1 MASEYTTHYNLDLYT
16 DTDKPNL
23 RDQYNGAMNKIDSQ
37 LNTLSNNIVV
47 VTEAANQAK
56 EKADAASDSAAA
68 NAQSI
73 STLQNTV
80 SGIDTAYKAAD
91 SSITDSYK
99 AADTK
104 LSSDITDAYKA
115 ADTKLSSDITSAYK
129 AADTKL
135 STDIT
140 AAYKAA
146 DSAIETA
153 YKAADSTLAA
163 HFPITTNDIAAGAV
177 TRDKLDAQALSSL
190 IKGITIRRFD
200 SKNSNADNTGLIVPN
215 NNCWLAGYY
224 LPELTMLVIT
234 RFESNTG
241 QSVGGFT
248 DATQPG
254 PDKASEFKLPD
265 YVPHTTDVVYLNSI
279 GMCYNSTS
287 DFLNWTGVGLTRDG
301 HVGVNTKIY
310 STDNKAIAMAGN
322 AVAFLRAFG
331 AA

>member
-1 MASEYTTHYNLDLYT
+1 MATEYTTHYNLDLYT

-37 LNTLSNNIVV
+37 LNTLSNNFVV

-56 EKADAASDSAAA
+56 EKADAASDSASA

-73 STLQNTV
+73 ATLQNTV

-91 SSITDSYK
+91 SSITD
-99 AADTK
+99 
-104 LSSDITDAYKA
+104 AYKA
-115 ADTKLSSDITSAYK
+115 ADTKLSSDITGAYK

-135 STDIT
+135 SSDITTAYKAADTKLSSDIT

-163 HFPITTNDIAAGAV
+163 HFPIKSADIAAGAI
-177 TRDKLDAQALSSL
+177 TRDKLDAQALESI

-200 SKNSNADNTGLIVPN
+200 SADSTADNTGLVIPGTGN
-215 NNCWLAGYY
+215 RLAGFYV
-224 LPELTMLVIT
+224 PELTMLVIT
-234 RFESNTG
+234 VFESNYG
-241 QSVGGFT
+241 QHIGTFKEPST
-248 DATQPG
+248 A
-254 PDKASEFKLPD
+254 AEFKLPS
-265 YVPHTTDVVYLNSI
+265 YVPNITTNILVNSI
-279 GMCYNSTS
+279 GIIYASGT
-287 DFLNWTGVGLTRDG
+287 DFKTWTGIGMTRNG
-301 HVGVNTKIY
+301 YIGVTTAIS
-310 STDNKAIAMAGN
+310 STDNTAVEMAGN
-322 AVAFLRAFG
+322 AVVFLRAYG

>member
-1 MASEYTTHYNLDLYT
+1 MATEYTTHYNLDLYT

-37 LNTLSNNIVV
+37 LNTFSNNLVIV
-47 VTEAANQAK
+47 TDAANQAK
-56 EKADAASDSAAA
+56 EQAKAASDSASA

-73 STLQNTV
+73 STLQSKV

-91 SSITDSYK
+91 SSITDAYK

-104 LSSDITDAYKA
+104 LSSDITTAYKA
-115 ADTKLSSDITSAYK
+115 ADEKLSSDITSAYK

-135 STDIT
+135 SSDIT

-163 HFPITTNDIAAGAV
+163 HFPIKSADIAAGAI

-190 IKGITIRRFD
+190 IKGITIRHFNSD
-200 SKNSNADNTGLIVPN
+200 DSNADNAGLIVPN
-215 NNCWLAGYY
+215 NSGCHLAGFY

-234 RFESNTG
+234 RFESSIG
-241 QSVGGFT
+241 QKI
-248 DATQPG
+248 TQYQAAG
-254 PDKASEFKLPD
+254 AKEFKLPD
-265 YVPHTTDVVYLNSI
+265 YVPNTTAGYVHLNAV
-279 GMCYNSTS
+279 GVCYNSSS
-287 DFLNWTGVGLTRDG
+287 DFVNFTGIGMNKAGYL
-301 HVGVNTKIY
+301 GV
-310 STDNKAIAMAGN
+310 STQIESSDNKALAMAGN
-322 AVAFLRAFG
+322 AVVFLRAFG

>member
-1 MASEYTTHYNLDLYT
+1 MATEYTTHYNLDLYT

-56 EKADAASDSAAA
+56 DKADAASDSASA

-73 STLQNTV
+73 ATLQNTV
-80 SGIDTAYKAAD
+80 SGIDMAYKAAD
-91 SSITDSYK
+91 SSITDAYK

-104 LSSDITDAYKA
+104 LSSDITAAYKA

-135 STDIT
+135 SSDIT

-146 DSAIETA
+146 DSDIETA

-163 HFPITTNDIAAGAV
+163 HFPIKSADIAAGAI
-177 TRDKLDAQALSSL
+177 TRDKLDAQALESI

-200 SKNSNADNTGLIVPN
+200 NTDSTADNTGLIVPN
-215 NNCWLAGYY
+215 NCTLSGFY

-234 RFESNTG
+234 RFELPAG
-241 QSVGGFT
+241 QPCGSYFSET
-248 DATQPG
+248 TQ
-254 PDKASEFKLPD
+254 FRLPS
-265 YVPHTTDVVYLNSI
+265 YVPHTTAAIVKLGAIAIKYSA
-279 GMCYNSTS
+279 SS
-287 DFLNWTGVGLTRDG
+287 DFVNWTGVGINKNG
-301 HVGVNTKIY
+301 YFGVSSEYNDAGI
-310 STDNKAIAMAGN
+310 SLQLAGN
-322 AVAFLRAFG
+322 AVVFLRAYG
-331 AA
+331 VA